1 MAEDALTF
9 VKNPLR
15 TVRHLGKQALQYRRD
30 ILRWAEAHP
39 QYADRLWQPVYDA
52 FGDVIRRM
60 DEAWFGRPSQD
71 VLYNWNSHNPIQNDK
86 TPKTTIREETQNI
99 HLSQPRQP
107 AMEPPSHDYAAGAR
121 RFYGIDREQAD
132 RQPMPPERG
141 YGMER

>member
-15 TVRHLGKQALQYRRD
+15 IARQLGQQALQCRRD
-30 ILRWAEAHP
+30 ILRWAEANP

-52 FGDVIRRM
+52 FSDVLRRV

-71 VLYNWNSHNPIQNDK
+71 VLYNWNTHNPLHSDK
-86 TPKTTIREETQNI
+86 SLTTSIREETQ
-99 HLSQPRQP
+99 HFGRSPQTQQ
-107 AMEPPSHDYAAGAR
+107 AAEPPSHDYAASAR
-121 RFYGIDREQAD
+121 RFYGIPKEQSE
-132 RQPMPPERG
+132 RQPPPPERG